1 MAAWA
6 DGRVGLAA
14 VRTPVRAGRGC
25 DTDCLAAVI
34 DVVAEVFHFQD
45 RGVGAAFRGL
55 LQMGFGHL
63 GDHHAMV
70 AHFEHFLDGAL
81 DRRDRDVEDGAAVG
95 RHCVSEP
102 VDFTVFDFGGFEEG
116 EGSAFAVFAQHVQH
130 ELAGAFDDSV
140 RTGIGLHAGVPLALA
155 YTKHFTFE
163 LVPELTFG
171 YASSTIKAN
180 IVAGQPA
187 SPDISQSG
195 LRFDLG
201 GRVGGELHFGF
212 MGVPQLSL
220 QATVGLG
227 FRYSSVKV
235 SLSDNSFSQ
244 SSGGP
249 SFGTSVQDAPW
260 AIFTNNVSA
269 LYYF

>member
-1 MAAWA
+1 MKTVAFCAFATTLALSGFAFAATGDSEEETQHKRPA
-6 DGRVGLAA
+6 ASTPASATGEKSDHEQMVG
-14 VRTPVRAGRGC
+14 
-25 DTDCLAAVI
+25 
-34 DVVAEVFHFQD
+34 HF
-45 RGVGAAFRGL
+45 
-55 LQMGFGHL
+55 
-63 GDHHAMV
+63 
-70 AHFEHFLDGAL
+70 
-81 DRRDRDVEDGAAVG
+81 AVG
-95 RHCVSEP
+95 YMGASQIP
-102 VDFTVFDFGGFEEG
+102 I
-116 EGSAFAVFAQHVQH
+116 AVFAAGPGGGAVTADNVTTPFVGGRYW
-130 ELAGAFDDSV
+130 LSAGMGIDLGLGLAFSGGSTTTTTPAAGAVSV
-140 RTGIGLHAGVPLALA
+140 DAPSRTGIGLHAGVPLALA